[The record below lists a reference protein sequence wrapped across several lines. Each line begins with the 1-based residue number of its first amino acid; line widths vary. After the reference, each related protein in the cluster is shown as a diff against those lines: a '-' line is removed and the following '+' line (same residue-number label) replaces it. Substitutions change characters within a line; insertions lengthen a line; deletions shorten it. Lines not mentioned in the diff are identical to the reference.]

1 MSEDL
6 KDFRRRV
13 LKVNETRVH
22 KITHSLG
29 VKEAFLWS
37 RKNKFYDTKFISEC
51 DYYKIVRTVNKLMAE
66 ELLNSRDVKLPQKM
80 GILEVRKY
88 PLYVKFI
95 DGEIRTNRKVD
106 WNATLKLWNE
116 DEESKESKVLV
127 RCEDSERFVVFYNR
141 NAANYPNKTL
151 MRFRPHRNL
160 IVEINRRGKEGLIDA
175 FTLARN
181 YD

>member
-37 RKNKFYDTKFISEC
+37 RKNKFYDTKSISEC

-88 PLYVKFI
+88 PLYVKI
-95 DGEIRTNRKVD
+95 I
-106 WNATLKLWNE
+106 
-116 DEESKESKVLV
+116 
-127 RCEDSERFVVFYNR
+127 
-141 NAANYPNKTL
+141 
-151 MRFRPHRNL
+151 
-160 IVEINRRGKEGLIDA
+160 
-175 FTLARN
+175 
-181 YD
+181 

>member
-13 LKVNETRVH
+13 LKINETRVH

-37 RKNKFYDTKFISEC
+37 RKNKLYDTKSVSEC
-51 DYYKIVRTVNKLMAE
+51 DYYKIVRTINKLMAE
-66 ELLNSRDVKLPQKM
+66 ELLNSKDVQLPQKM
-80 GILEVRKY
+80 GMLEVRKY
-88 PLYVKFI
+88 PLYVKFV
-95 DGEIRTNRKVD
+95 DGEIKTNRAVD
-106 WNATLKLWNE
+106 WNATLALWSE
-116 DEESKESKVLV
+116 DEEAKESKTLV
-127 RCEDSERFVVFYNR
+127 RSEDSERFVIFYNR

-151 MRFRPHRNL
+151 MRFRPHRKL
-160 IVEINRRGKEGLIDA
+160 IVEINKRGKEGLIDA
-175 FTLARN
+175 FTLAK

>member
-1 MSEDL
+1 MSENL

-13 LKVNETRVH
+13 LKINETRVH

-37 RKNKFYDTKFISEC
+37 RKNKLYDTKSVSEC

-88 PLYVKFI
+88 PLYVKFV
-95 DGEIRTNRKVD
+95 DGEIKTNRAVD
-106 WNATLKLWNE
+106 WNATLVLWSE
-116 DEESKESKVLV
+116 DEEAKESKTLV
-127 RCEDSERFVVFYNR
+127 RSEDSERFVIFYNR

-151 MRFRPHRNL
+151 MRFRPHRKL
-160 IVEINRRGKEGLIDA
+160 IVEINKRGKEGLIDA
-175 FTLARN
+175 FTLAK

>member
-29 VKEAFLWS
+29 VKDAFRWS
-37 RKNKFYDTKFISEC
+37 RKNKLYDTKSISEC
-51 DYYKIVRTVNKLMAE
+51 DYYKIVRTVNMLVAE
-66 ELLNSRDVKLPQKM
+66 ELLNSRDVQLPQKM
-80 GILEVRKY
+80 GMLEVRKD
-88 PLYVKFI
+88 PLYVKFV
-95 DGEIRTNRKVD
+95 DGEIKTNRKID
-106 WNATLKLWNE
+106 WKATLELWNN
-116 DEESKESKVLV
+116 DEESRESKVLV

-151 MRFRPHRNL
+151 MRFRPNRKL
-160 IVEINRRGKEGLIDA
+160 IIELNKRGKEGIIDA
-175 FTLARN
+175 FTLAKN

>member
-13 LKVNETRVH
+13 LKINETRVH

-37 RKNKFYDTKFISEC
+37 RKNKLYDTKSISEC

-88 PLYVKFI
+88 PLYVKFV
-95 DGEIRTNRKVD
+95 DGEIKTNRAVD
-106 WNATLKLWNE
+106 WNATLALWSE
-116 DEESKESKVLV
+116 DEEAKESKTLV
-127 RCEDSERFVVFYNR
+127 RSEDSERFVVFYNR

-151 MRFRPHRNL
+151 MRFRPHRKL
-160 IVEINRRGKEGLIDA
+160 IVEINKRGKEGLIDA
-175 FTLARN
+175 FTLAK

>member
-13 LKVNETRVH
+13 LKVNEPRVH
-22 KITHSLG
+22 KITNSLG
-29 VKEAFLWS
+29 VREAFHWS
-37 RKNKFYDTKFISEC
+37 RKNKLYDTKSVSEC
-51 DYYKIVRTVNKLMAE
+51 GYYKIVRTVNKLMAE
-66 ELLNSRDVKLPQKM
+66 ELLNSRDVQLPQKM
-80 GILEVRKY
+80 GMLEVRKY

-95 DGEIRTNRKVD
+95 DGEIKTNRKID
-106 WNATLKLWNE
+106 WKATLELWNN
-116 DEESKESKVLV
+116 DEESRESKVLV

-160 IVEINRRGKEGLIDA
+160 IIEINRRGKEGLIDA
-175 FTLARN
+175 FTLAK